1 MGDKELG
8 RKTFVS
14 RGNPGWLSGKES
26 ACIAGHTGPIP
37 GSGRSLGEGN
47 GNSNILA
54 WEIPWREEPG
64 RLHTVHGG
72 LKELP

>member
-1 MGDKELG
+1 MYQGEI
-8 RKTFVS
+8 
-14 RGNPGWLSGKES
+14 RGGS
-26 ACIAGHTGPIP
+26 AVKNLPALQDTQV
-37 GSGRSLGEGN
+37 RSLGWEDALEKEMVTH
-47 GNSNILA
+47 SNILA